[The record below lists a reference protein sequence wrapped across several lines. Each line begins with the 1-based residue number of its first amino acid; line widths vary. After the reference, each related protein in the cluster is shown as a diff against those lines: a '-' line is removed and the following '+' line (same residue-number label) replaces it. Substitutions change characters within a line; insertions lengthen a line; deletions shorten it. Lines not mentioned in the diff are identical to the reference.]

1 MHILFDSVKI
11 VVNSYNFYSYSFK
24 KCTGIKLVTVNVAK
38 YDKPSASLPNY
49 VLNGFIKIIEDMF
62 GVASG
67 TAPAQ
72 TWMQPEC
79 SPVARLSLVTV

>member
-1 MHILFDSVKI
+1 MHILFDSIKI
-11 VVNSYNFYSYSFK
+11 VLNLYNFYSWM
-24 KCTGIKLVTVNVAK
+24 LNVAK
-38 YDKPSASLPNY
+38 YDKLSASLPIY

-79 SPVARLSLVTV
+79 SSVARLSLVTV